1 MAGVGAGGPSGRA
14 GGYGAGGVPGSRFLA
29 GRESALR
36 LGIPGGTG
44 EFGVGRGGLGGGGG
58 GGNFLNRHPKFPPED
73 YPPGHLLADEY
84 IDTTDAPVEYLC
96 PISTTLMADPV
107 IAADGFSYE
116 RANIEGWIRSMKR
129 NGSFVLPRVIFH
141 PHSPLSTLS
150 RVRCCF
156 LVSDAMLLHLHFL
169 THSPSLST
177 INHLSIDSY
186 PSPILT
192 SILNL
197 SNSHTNFMQVY
208 SFAVLP
214 PTSLWNT

>member
-129 NGSFVLPRVIFH
+129 NGSSCLMTYTLRF
-141 PHSPLSTLS
+141 STHTLHHQ
-150 RVRCCF
+150 RF
-156 LVSDAMLLHLHFL
+156 LVSDAMLLHLHSL
-169 THSPSLST
+169 TH
-177 INHLSIDSY
+177 HHY
-186 PSPILT
+186 
-192 SILNL
+192 
-197 SNSHTNFMQVY
+197 QR
-208 SFAVLP
+208 
-214 PTSLWNT
+214 

>member
-36 LGIPGGTG
+36 LGIPGGAG
-44 EFGVGRGGLGGGGG
+44 EFGVGRAGLGGGGG

-129 NGSFVLPRVIFH
+129 NGSSCLMTYTLRF
-141 PHSPLSTLS
+141 STHTLHHQ
-150 RVRCCF
+150 RF
-156 LVSDAMLLHLHFL
+156 LVSDAMLLHLHSL
-169 THSPSLST
+169 TH
-177 INHLSIDSY
+177 HHY
-186 PSPILT
+186 
-192 SILNL
+192 
-197 SNSHTNFMQVY
+197 QR
-208 SFAVLP
+208 
-214 PTSLWNT
+214 